1 MRQVA
6 FAGLLLVLL
15 FPKYVRGQQDLT
27 LADVLKQNAVSF
39 PLSSVS
45 HLNDPIT
52 SYATLNTDRE
62 FLIAYY
68 LVNPGDELHFPL
80 FVTRFDKRSG
90 RWQEASLTDLK
101 AKIFEGTEPEMQAD
115 CIGSALRFEG
125 QSNLVLPRFALDS
138 ISRLLGHLEPRPHC
152 PSNLARVD
160 GSVLQIRF
168 ACLQGKYDA
177 FCAASS

>member
-6 FAGLLLVLL
+6 FACLLLVLL
-15 FPKYVRGQQDLT
+15 FPKYVRGQQDPT

-68 LVNPGDELHFPL
+68 LANRTKRAAFPA
-80 FVTRFDKRSG
+80 V
-90 RWQEASLTDLK
+90 
-101 AKIFEGTEPEMQAD
+101 
-115 CIGSALRFEG
+115 C
-125 QSNLVLPRFALDS
+125 
-138 ISRLLGHLEPRPHC
+138 H
-152 PSNLARVD
+152 
-160 GSVLQIRF
+160 
-168 ACLQGKYDA
+168 A
-177 FCAASS
+177 FR